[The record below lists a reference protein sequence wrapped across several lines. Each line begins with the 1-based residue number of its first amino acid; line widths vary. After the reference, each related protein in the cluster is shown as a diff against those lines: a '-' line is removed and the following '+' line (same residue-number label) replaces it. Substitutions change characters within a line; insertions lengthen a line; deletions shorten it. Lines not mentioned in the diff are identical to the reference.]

1 MNEENQKLKREK
13 CKPPLNQLR
22 IQSVDTFLKKL
33 FQSNSV
39 QGHLLRYCFM
49 WTKQGHINHALE
61 FFPLHFYLVVQEPKC
76 LSIDKENASNN
87 KFKSKFIELALH

>member
-1 MNEENQKLKREK
+1 MKQPSSILNNPKEKSSLFAKIPFLVNEENQKLKREK

-39 QGHLLRYCFM
+39 QGHLLRYCFI
-49 WTKQGHINHALE
+49 WTKQGHINHTLE
-61 FFPLHFYLVVQEPKC
+61 FSHYI
-76 LSIDKENASNN
+76 SI
-87 KFKSKFIELALH
+87 